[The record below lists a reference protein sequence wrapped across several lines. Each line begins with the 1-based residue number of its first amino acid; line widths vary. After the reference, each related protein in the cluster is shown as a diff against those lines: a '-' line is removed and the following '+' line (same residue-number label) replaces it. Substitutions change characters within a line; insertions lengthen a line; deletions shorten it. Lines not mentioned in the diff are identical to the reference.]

1 MSKGSAGKVY
11 FVLYLAVILELLIII
26 VERDEA
32 EEGLHKKTKESM
44 KIVQNILSQLQSGSG
59 NFNMNVAPND
69 LIIIQDKATVES
81 LPKDQRIK
89 RQKTYSVKVGVT
101 DISEA
106 KPGGE
111 GGAEAAADGLKD
123 YTFTKLA
130 NVQEL
135 TYQLFFTETPKGE
148 TQENAP
154 RLPDSTYNSKRLR
167 EFKTGDVATYNDAQ
181 AGRNFN
187 WTLLDNRQ
195 LKLNVAETYEYNKA
209 EGGWRKPLYNLVN
222 NAAPVDKSTQARDTV
237 FFYDSTKSE
246 KDIANNGKV
255 ISRTFTVNFDPG
267 DERKDGWYKL
277 RFFSSTNKILGVDF
291 EGGLKDISDEDQVN
305 VGVVK
310 LKVRALRSVM
320 RELQKELDGKVEL
333 RDKWYDGEG
342 DFNVRLKAVEE
353 FNQAI
358 KLGRENNKDN
368 EEILNKIT
376 LYDYIVKLITP
387 GFSSFLDQNSGT
399 MDIDVQ
405 VRKPE
410 QQQPAPS
417 ISELDP
423 KIIIF
428 DKLQKTIVT
437 FALTPGAYFKPGNP
451 TVDIKGTPSLAGKYK
466 IELDEPTGGGS
477 PDPQANNKKRR
488 YRLIFESPIPAGLY
502 NIKLSYSGGGKTD
515 TASTDLKVLPSSL
528 DPKSMKG
535 LAGAKYYYGKRLAL
549 RSRLLAEAELPLQQF
564 KIDYQLGNEKKNQ
577 DNAYSESWVGPNIP
591 AGAKKVKTDIVW
603 VYPPTGER
611 VPLFT
616 REATPEQTPPE
627 ISCSNAITE
636 LKSSGAVEAKGGR
649 KPSGKK
655 PVQPNNFQ
663 VVIKGIGVDFEVP
676 LDADNK
682 DIAASKSVKAT
693 LGDVEPTGDA
703 EIDYN
708 SPDTQLRIYNGDE
721 PDATSTWT
729 ATATTFGVIVGSF
742 DASSGAF
749 PVTVQ
754 VKDLPPKPPAES
766 RILRGTIAVKVGAK
780 IVNRKAGASAT
791 STSPPCII
799 SVNIPYQ

>member
-69 LIIIQDKATVES
+69 LIIIQDKATIES

-101 DISEA
+101 DISDAKHNEEEA
-106 KPGGE
+106 SE
-111 GGAEAAADGLKD
+111 GIKD

-154 RLPDSTYNSKRLR
+154 RLPDSAYNSKRLR
-167 EFKTGDVATYNDAQ
+167 EFKTGDVATYIDQ
-181 AGRNFN
+181 QLGHSFN

-195 LKLNVAETYEYNKA
+195 LKLDVPATHEYNKSD
-209 EGGWRKPLYNLVN
+209 GGWRKPLYGLAVN
-222 NAAPVDKSTQARDTV
+222 NALVDRSSQMKDTV
-237 FFYDSTKSE
+237 FFYDSVKSE
-246 KDIANNGKV
+246 KDLVNNGKIV
-255 ISRTFTVNFDPG
+255 ARTFTVNFDPG

-310 LKVRALRSVM
+310 LKVKALRSVM
-320 RELQKELDGKVEL
+320 QELQKELDGKVEL
-333 RDKWYDGEG
+333 RDRWFDGEG
-342 DFNVRLKAVEE
+342 DFNTRYKAVSE
-353 FNQAI
+353 FNAAI

-368 EEILNKIT
+368 EEVLSRIT
-376 LYDYIVKLITP
+376 LYDYIVKLLTP

-410 QQQPAPS
+410 QQQPAPG
-417 ISELDP
+417 ISELET
-423 KIIIF
+423 KIITF
-428 DKLQKTIVT
+428 DKLQKTIIT
-437 FALTPGAYFKPGNP
+437 FALTPGSYFKPGNP
-451 TVDIKGTPSLAGKYK
+451 SVDIKGTPSLAGKYK
-466 IELDEPTGGGS
+466 IELDEANTG
-477 PDPQANNKKRR
+477 PVDPQANNKKRR
-488 YRLIFESPIPAGLY
+488 YRMVFESPIPAGLY
-502 NIKLSYSGGGKTD
+502 NIKLNYSGGGKTD
-515 TASTDLKVLPSSL
+515 TASTDLKVLQSSL
-528 DPKSMKG
+528 DPKSMKQ
-535 LAGAKYYYGKRLAL
+535 LAGLKLYYGKRLSL
-549 RSRLLAEAELPLQQF
+549 RSKMLADAELPLQQF

-577 DNAYSESWVGPNIP
+577 DNPYGESWVGPNIP
-591 AGAKKVKTDIVW
+591 AAAKKVKTDIVW
-603 VYPPTGER
+603 IYPPTGER

-616 REATPEQTPPE
+616 KETTPEQTPPD
-627 ISCSNAITE
+627 IACTSAIAE
-636 LKSSGAVEAKGGR
+636 LKSGGTVESKGK

-663 VVIKGIGVDFEVP
+663 VAVKGISVDFEVP

-682 DIAASKSVKAT
+682 DPNASKSVKAT

-708 SPDTQLRIYNGDE
+708 SPETVLRIYNGDE

-729 ATATTFGVIVGSF
+729 ASATNFGVISGSF

-749 PVTVQ
+749 PLTIQ
-754 VKDLPPKPPAES
+754 VKDLPPKPPSES
-766 RILRGTIAVKVGAK
+766 RILRGTIAIKVGAK
-780 IVNRKAGASAT
+780 IVNRKAGTSAAV
-791 STSPPCII
+791 SSVCVI

>member
-106 KPGGE
+106 KSGGE
-111 GGAEAAADGLKD
+111 GEAAEGVKD

-135 TYQLFFTETPKGE
+135 TYQLFFTETAKGE

-154 RLPDSTYNSKRLR
+154 RLPDSVYNSKRLR
-167 EFKTGDVATYNDAQ
+167 EFKTGDVATYIDQQ

-195 LKLNVAETYEYNKA
+195 LKLDVPATYAYNKPD
-209 EGGWRKPLYNLVN
+209 GGWRKPLYNLSI
-222 NAAPVDKSTQARDTV
+222 NAATVDRGTQAKDTI

-246 KDIANNGKV
+246 KDIVNMGKV
-255 ISRTFTVNFDPG
+255 IARTFTVNFDPG

-291 EGGLKDISDEDQVN
+291 EGGLKEISDEDQVN

-310 LKVRALRSVM
+310 LKVKALRSVM
-320 RELQKELDGKVEL
+320 QGLQKELDGKVEL
-333 RDKWYDGEG
+333 RDKWFDGEG
-342 DFNVRLKAVEE
+342 DFNVRYKAVQE

-368 EEILNKIT
+368 EDILNKIT
-376 LYDYIVKLITP
+376 LYDYIVKLMTP

-410 QQQPAPS
+410 IQQPAPS

-423 KIIIF
+423 KIITF

-437 FALTPGAYFKPGNP
+437 FALTPSAYFKPGNP
-451 TVDIKGTPSLAGKYK
+451 TLDIKGTPSLAGKYK
-466 IELDEPTGGGS
+466 IELDEAIPDGGGVR
-477 PDPQANNKKRR
+477 DPQAANKKRR
-488 YRLIFESPIPAGLY
+488 YRLVFESPIPAGLY
-502 NIKLSYSGGGKTD
+502 NLKLSYSGGGKTD

-528 DPKSMKG
+528 DPKSMKT
-535 LAGAKYYYGKRLAL
+535 LAGTKLYYGKRLAL
-549 RSRLLAEAELPLQQF
+549 RSRLLADAELPLQQF

-577 DNAYSESWVGPNIP
+577 DNPYSESWVGPNIP
-591 AGAKKVKTDIVW
+591 AAAKKVKTDIVW

-611 VPLFT
+611 VPLFS

-636 LKSSGAVEAKGGR
+636 LKSSGSVEGGKGGR

-663 VVIKGIGVDFEVP
+663 IVIKGIGVDYEVP

-708 SPDTQLRIYNGDE
+708 STDTVLRIYNGDE

-729 ATATTFGVIVGSF
+729 ATATTFGVVVGSF

-749 PVTVQ
+749 PITIQ

-780 IVNRKAGASAT
+780 IVNRKAGASAQ
-791 STSPPCII
+791 STSPPCVI